1 MTDLSQQLT
10 GALQSLSQHGTTT
23 GQPISE
29 FTEQERD
36 STGYFFL
43 RLRNLYGSK
52 YVQQFPDEQDL
63 KLAKREWAKQIGQ
76 YTRDQIHDMF
86 ETVKRIQAS
95 GNTKLAEKFQWP
107 DIGAIL
113 AVHAQGW
120 EHRVHSARAQ
130 ETDRML
136 TQQRL
141 ALTDQGKRERAVAAR
156 NIHAERLKSMFAGT
170 GQ

>member
-1 MTDLSQQLT
+1 MQPE
-10 GALQSLSQHGTTT
+10 TTT
-23 GQPISE
+23 RQPISE
-29 FTEQERD
+29 FTDQERD

-43 RLRNLYGSK
+43 RLQNQYPGK
-52 YVQQFPDEQDL
+52 YQQQFPEEADI

-76 YTRDQIHDMF
+76 YTRDQIHEMF
-86 ETVKRIQAS
+86 ETVKRIRAS
-95 GNTKLAEKFQWP
+95 ADTKLAEKFQWP

-113 AVHAQGW
+113 GVHAQGW
-120 EHRVHSARAQ
+120 EHRVHAAKAA

-141 ALTDQGKRERAVAAR
+141 ALTDQSKRERAIKAR
-156 NIHAERLKSMFAGT
+156 NVAIDRLKGMFAGS